1 VDAGVP
7 PEPQGEVRYRVS
19 VGFGK
24 AVTYRPIIKDL
35 LEYALQTPAKV
46 FKQIERGVANN
57 LSATAALG
65 L

>member
-1 VDAGVP
+1 
-7 PEPQGEVRYRVS
+7 VS